1 MRRKRTQLIDSRG
14 YRRDALP
21 GLSAWVRRIA
31 WGCGLIFVSAAT
43 GSWGEAEQSPPPPP
57 QSINEILETLDPELA
72 DVSAQIDA
80 QEFKPAISILKQRIR
95 SIESATHRYDESL
108 VVPLTLLG
116 DAQAGDGDYDGAL
129 DSYGRAVH
137 VNRVND
143 GLISPKQV
151 DIVYREAA
159 VYKKIGNYQQ
169 TNNREEYAYHVLNKA
184 YGAFDEKLL
193 PGVYHLAAWYKESYN
208 IYQARLLYQ
217 RAIQILEFNDR
228 GGTHEAIPAL
238 AGIASTYRL
247 ERFPPFLTATL
258 NDRSYISSGSDDPI
272 SINNFPA
279 GERALQHI
287 VSILRA
293 NPDEDP
299 VVVAEAVLE
308 LADWYLLWDRTD
320 RAFPLYEHAYTL
332 LAEVENVDVEGY
344 FSEPK
349 LLYYPFPRD
358 PRAPPLRVRG
368 EKQTGFVEVGYE
380 IGVNGHVRS
389 LKTVASEPK
398 GLMDFRVRKSIRF
411 ARYRPVVL
419 AGTPAIVERYVY
431 RHEFSYFPRRSAATP
446 ATQSQS
452 ATPVIQVS
460 DE

>member
-1 MRRKRTQLIDSRG
+1 
-14 YRRDALP
+14 
-21 GLSAWVRRIA
+21 
-31 WGCGLIFVSAAT
+31 
-43 GSWGEAEQSPPPPP
+43 
-57 QSINEILETLDPELA
+57 LDPELA

-80 QEFKPAISILKQRIR
+80 QEFKPAIIILEQRIR
-95 SIESATHRYDESL
+95 SIETTTHRYDESL

-151 DIVYREAA
+151 DIVYREAE
-159 VYKKIGNYQQ
+159 VYRLMGNYQE

-193 PGVYHLAAWYKESYN
+193 PGVYHLANWYKESYN

-217 RAIQILEFNDR
+217 RALQILDFNDR
-228 GGTHEAIPAL
+228 RETHEAIPAL
-238 AGIASTYRL
+238 SGVAATYRL
-247 ERFPPFLTATL
+247 ERFPPFLISNL
-258 NDRSYISSGSDDPI
+258 SDKSYISSGSDDPI

-279 GERALQHI
+279 GERALQNI

-299 VVVAEAVLE
+299 VLVAEAVLE

-332 LAEVENVDVEGY
+332 LADAENVDVEGY

-358 PRAPPLRVRG
+358 PRAPPVRLRG
-368 EKQTGFVEVGYE
+368 EKQIGFVEIGYE
-380 IGVNGHVRS
+380 IGANGRVRS

-411 ARYRPVVL
+411 ARYRPVVM
-419 AGTPAIVERYVY
+419 AGTPTNVEEYVY
-431 RHEFSYFPRRSAATP
+431 RHEFNYFPRRPNTAPGSP
-446 ATQSQS
+446 S